1 MKGMLVRHLVAL
13 MLACPVVGQ
22 STTGE
27 TQAAGD
33 EISQK
38 SIAYAVRATS
48 GMRQGMHDP
57 TAFTILQVTAI
68 TKQEKDGTITFSGC
82 VHYVGSNLYGGR
94 MQRHGSYQVNK
105 KGQLTIWT
113 GTETSYCETHKNE
126 VHKDVTAEVQ
136 GSLSQT
142 ATDCVCKV
150 VRPI

>member
-1 MKGMLVRHLVAL
+1 MKKVLVRLLVAL
-13 MLACPVVGQ
+13 TLACPVVAQ
-22 STTGE
+22 NPTGG
-27 TQAAGD
+27 TQRPGD

-48 GMRQGMHDP
+48 GMRQVMHDP

-68 TKQEKDGTITFSGC
+68 TKREKDGRITFSGC

-94 MQRHGSYQVNK
+94 MQQHGSYQVSK
-105 KGQLTIWT
+105 KDQLTIWT

-126 VHKDVTAEVQ
+126 VHSDVTSEVQ
-136 GSLSQT
+136 ESLSKT

-150 VRPI
+150 VRPM

>member
-1 MKGMLVRHLVAL
+1 MKRMLVRLLVAS
-13 MLACPVVGQ
+13 MLASPVAGQ
-22 STTGE
+22 APMGGA
-27 TQAAGD
+27 QAAGD

-48 GMRQGMHDP
+48 GMRQVMHDP
-57 TAFTILQVTAI
+57 PAFTILQVTAI
-68 TKQEKDGTITFSGC
+68 TKQEKDGRITFSGC

-94 MQRHGSYQVNK
+94 MQQHGSYQVNK
-105 KGQLTIWT
+105 KDQLTIWT

-136 GSLSQT
+136 ESLSKT

-150 VRPI
+150 VRPM